1 MGQLRWPHGP
11 LADGRGVPHHGVNV
25 SMTEKTQD
33 NVPKG
38 VRPDLPK
45 RPAIQEDAWEE
56 IQREQEKMK
65 EREYVRFAVYKVDP
79 AWRRLPDEE
88 KERHKDEF
96 EAIIARRGKGM
107 MIYSYSL
114 VGTRGDADFLLWEA
128 SRELVQL
135 HDLAAELNHTA
146 LGGYLGLSYSY
157 FAMTKRSIYLNR
169 YEKEYVATYGDE
181 DQIDQARVAINPQGS
196 EYLFVYPM
204 AKTRAW
210 YKLPHEDRQRMMDEH
225 IRVGH
230 QWPDVKLNTTYSY
243 GLDDQEFV
251 VAFESDHPGRFL
263 DLLMALRLSEGSSY
277 TLFDTP
283 AFTGLARSMR
293 DTLDAIG

>member
-1 MGQLRWPHGP
+1 
-11 LADGRGVPHHGVNV
+11 
-25 SMTEKTQD
+25 MTKTTQD
-33 NVPKG
+33 NVPRG

-45 RPAIQEDAWEE
+45 RPALQEDAWEK

-65 EREYVRFAVYKVDP
+65 EREYVRFAIYKLDTS
-79 AWRRLPDEE
+79 WRRLPSDER
-88 KERHKDEF
+88 ERHKDEF
-96 EAIIARRGKGM
+96 EVIISQRAKEM
-107 MIYSYSL
+107 MIYAFAL

-128 SRELVQL
+128 CRELDQL
-135 HDLAAELNHTA
+135 HDLASALNRTG
-146 LGGYLGLSYSY
+146 LGGYLSMAYSY

-169 YEKEYVATYGDE
+169 YEDEYVATYGGE
-181 DQIDQARVAINPQGS
+181 DQIDKARIAINPQGS
-196 EYLFVYPM
+196 DYLFVYPM
-204 AKTRAW
+204 AKTRDW

-225 IRVGH
+225 ILVGH
-230 QWPDVKLNTTYSY
+230 QWPDVKLNTAYSY

-263 DLLMALRLSEGSSY
+263 DLLMALRLSEASAY

-293 DTLDAIG
+293 DTLDALG

>member
-1 MGQLRWPHGP
+1 
-11 LADGRGVPHHGVNV
+11 
-25 SMTEKTQD
+25 MTETTQD

-45 RPAIQEDAWEE
+45 RPAVEEGAWEK
-56 IQREQEKMK
+56 IQLEQEKMK
-65 EREYVRFAVYKVDP
+65 EREYVRFAVYKLDP
-79 AWRRLPDEE
+79 EWRRLPAEE

-96 EAIIARRGKGM
+96 EAIIAQKGKEM
-107 MIYSYSL
+107 MIYAYSL
-114 VGTRGDADFLLWEA
+114 VGTRGDSDFLLWQA

-135 HDLAAELNHTA
+135 HDLAADLNRTA
-146 LGGYLGLSYSY
+146 LGGYVGLSYSY

-169 YEKEYVATYGDE
+169 YEKEYVATYGGE
-181 DQIDQARVAINPQGS
+181 DQIDQARIAINPQGS